1 MGQPCP
7 PGHRKMRR
15 SRPQRL
21 DSSSDRLL
29 QTIFARQLAL
39 SEMDREYLAAA
50 ELGDIGTVQ
59 TAVSEFN
66 VNINCV
72 DYLGRSALELALMGD
87 HQDVVEFLL
96 PRSNLQCVED
106 ALLYSIDKE
115 NVKMC
120 ELMLDHPLYRN
131 HRVKLSSLEGIY
143 QNDVESPRL
152 RPNSTPIILAAQ
164 KNNFYIVQ
172 LLLMRGAVIIPP
184 HDYFCDCIE
193 CTNMRV
199 FDSVKYSR
207 SRLNTFQALASP
219 AYITLSSD
227 DPILTAFQ
235 LSHQLEQLAEI
246 EKEYK
251 VTCYIPLIA
260 LKFSNDFCSSLTLNP
275 AKVSTDK

>member
-1 MGQPCP
+1 
-7 PGHRKMRR
+7 MRR
-15 SRPQRL
+15 RPQRL

-29 QTIFARQLAL
+29 QTIFARHHAL
-39 SEMDREYLAAA
+39 SELDREYLSAA
-50 ELGDIGTVQ
+50 ELGDLGTVQ
-59 TAVSEFN
+59 TAVNEYN

-72 DYLGRSALELALMGD
+72 DFLGRSALELALMGD

-96 PRSNLQCVED
+96 PRSNIQSVED

-131 HRVKLSSLEGIY
+131 HRVKLSSLDGIY
-143 QNDVESPRL
+143 QTDAESPRL

-172 LLLMRGAVIIPP
+172 LLLMRGATIIPP

-193 CTNMRV
+193 CSNLRV

-219 AYITLSSD
+219 AYITLSSE

-251 VTCYIPLIA
+251 VNKSGYLLFWEHRTR
-260 LKFSNDFCSSLTLNP
+260 N
-275 AKVSTDK
+275 